1 MLENCRRILA
11 REGYSCSTLSDP
23 SRFRELLSSARPDV
37 LLLDLRMPEVD
48 GMTVL
53 TVAQADDPA
62 LPVIIMTAYATITS
76 AVQAIREG
84 AFDYLAKPFKAD
96 QMLVA
101 VERATRHRELILE
114 NLALREQVAKGAR
127 RQEIHG
133 SSRAMSK
140 LMDQARRVAASEANV
155 LIRGESGT
163 GKELIARFIHANSP
177 RRDGPFVPVDCAA
190 LPEGLL
196 ESEMFGHE
204 RGAFTSADSRKVGL
218 LEEANGGTVFLDEFP
233 EMSPGLQSKFLRA
246 LEERQVRRL
255 GGTVLIDVDIRI
267 VAATNLDLEA
277 AMADGSL
284 REDLYYRLNVIPL
297 QVPPLRERAGDV
309 ALLARRF
316 FAEFSAAKDEDPP
329 RVSPDVWDALERYEW
344 PGNVRELRNLAER
357 LVVLDDDG
365 RITMSD
371 LPEPLRPWATVEN
384 RESEL
389 LPYEGA
395 RAEALDSFKLRYVGR
410 LLEASGGNVSEAA
423 RAAGVSR
430 RTLHRWIAELNE
442 STRDGST

>member
-1 MLENCRRILA
+1 
-11 REGYSCSTLSDP
+11 
-23 SRFRELLSSARPDV
+23 
-37 LLLDLRMPEVD
+37 
-48 GMTVL
+48 
-53 TVAQADDPA
+53 
-62 LPVIIMTAYATITS
+62 
-76 AVQAIREG
+76 
-84 AFDYLAKPFKAD
+84 
-96 QMLVA
+96 
-101 VERATRHRELILE
+101 
-114 NLALREQVAKGAR
+114 
-127 RQEIHG
+127 
-133 SSRAMSK
+133 
-140 LMDQARRVAASEANV
+140 
-155 LIRGESGT
+155 
-163 GKELIARFIHANSP
+163 
-177 RRDGPFVPVDCAA
+177 
-190 LPEGLL
+190 
-196 ESEMFGHE
+196 
-204 RGAFTSADSRKVGL
+204 
-218 LEEANGGTVFLDEFP
+218 
-233 EMSPGLQSKFLRA
+233 
-246 LEERQVRRL
+246 
-255 GGTVLIDVDIRI
+255 
-267 VAATNLDLEA
+267 
-277 AMADGSL
+277 L